1 MIKAIV
7 AMDDNFGIG
16 KDGTLPWPH
25 NKLDMLHFKE
35 NTTGHVV
42 VMGSK
47 TWADEKMPKPL
58 PNRTNVV
65 VTSNPDKL
73 PDGADKY
80 ITKDIQNGILNLQNE
95 YPNKD
100 IWVIGGANLFKQ
112 TLSIIEELHLTRM
125 IGDYDC
131 DTLLSKS
138 FLVDFELISESTY
151 VDMSCSFQVWKRQ
164 HSPI

>member
-25 NKLDMLHFKE
+25 NKHDMTHFKE
-35 NTTGHVV
+35 QTTGHVV

-58 PNRTNVV
+58 PNRINAVITR
-65 VTSNPDKL
+65 NPDNV
-73 PDGADKY
+73 PAGADRY
-80 ITKDIQNGILNLQNE
+80 ITEDVPNCITDLQADF
-95 YPNKD
+95 PDKD

-112 TLSIIEELHLTRM
+112 TIDIVEELHLTR
-125 IGDYDC
+125 IVGDYNC
-131 DTLLSKS
+131 DTKLSES
-138 FLVDFELISESTY
+138 FLEDFELNSVSTY
-151 VDMSCSFQVWKRQ
+151 IDLACVFEVWKRK
-164 HSPI
+164 